1 MAPPVINRRDIDPRE
16 VSEGDIRF
24 VRRRLGAAAGTRRIG
39 ASLYEVPAGARQMP
53 VHVHGD
59 EEEIFYVLGG
69 GGLSWERSGAC
80 AVRAGD
86 AVVHRPNGD
95 PHTFLAGDAGLELLA
110 FGSGSDTGIT
120 FLPRARVMWCGPRW
134 VPLDAPHPF
143 RAEGQAGPLE
153 RPEPGDRPANVV
165 SLEDVAP
172 SPLRG
177 VKVHRLG
184 AAAGSVQAGLNHVAL
199 PPGSGGAPSH
209 CHALEE
215 ELFYI
220 LDGSGT
226 LGLGGDRHPLRAGDV
241 VARAPSTGVAHSL
254 IAGAEGLSYL
264 VYGTSEPGDS
274 VYYPDTGEVRL
285 RGLGVTLS
293 AAALGGPATRA

>member
-1 MAPPVINRRDIDPRE
+1 MAPAVINRRDIDPRE

-24 VRRRLGAAAGTRRIG
+24 VRRRLGAAAGARRIG

-69 GGLSWERSGAC
+69 GGLSWERNGAC
-80 AVRAGD
+80 VVGAGD
-86 AVVHRPNGD
+86 VIVQRPNGK
-95 PHTFLAGDAGLELLA
+95 PHTFLAGDDGLELLA
-110 FGSGSDTGIT
+110 FASGSDTGIT

-165 SLEDVAP
+165 SPQDVAP
-172 SPLRG
+172 APFPG
-177 VKVHRLG
+177 VTVHQLG
-184 AAAGSVQAGLNHVAL
+184 AAAGSVQAGLNRVVL
-199 PPGSGGAPSH
+199 PPGSSGAPPH

-215 ELFYI
+215 ELFYV

-226 LGLGGDRHPLRAGDV
+226 LALGGDEHPVTGGDV
-241 VARAPSTGVAHSL
+241 VARPPSTGVAHSL
-254 IAGAEGLSYL
+254 VAGEDGLSYL
-264 VYGTSEPGDS
+264 AYGTREPGDS
-274 VYYPDTGEVRL
+274 VYYPDAGTVRL
-285 RGLGVTLS
+285 RGLGVTLDVS
-293 AAALGGPATRA
+293 R

>member
-1 MAPPVINRRDIDPRE
+1 MAPPVINRRDVDPRE

-24 VRRRLGAAAGTRRIG
+24 ARRRLGAAAGARRIG

-69 GGLSWERSGAC
+69 GGLSWARSGAC
-80 AVRAGD
+80 SVGAGD
-86 AVVHRPNGD
+86 VIVHRPNGE
-95 PHTFLAGDAGLELLA
+95 PHTFLAGEAGLELLA

-134 VPLDAPHPF
+134 VPLDAPHPL

-153 RPEPGDRPANVV
+153 RPEPGNRPANVV

-172 SPLRG
+172 APFP
-177 VKVHRLG
+177 VKVHPLG
-184 AAAGSVQAGLNHVAL
+184 AAAGAVQAGLNHVGL
-199 PPGSGGAPSH
+199 PPGSGGAPPH

-215 ELFYI
+215 EIFYV

-226 LGLGGDRHPLRAGDV
+226 LALGGDEHPLTAGDV
-241 VARAPSTGVAHSL
+241 VARPPSTGVAHNL
-254 IAGAEGLSYL
+254 VAGDGGMTYL
-264 VYGTSEPGDS
+264 AYGTREPGDS
-274 VYYPDTGEVRL
+274 VYYPGSGTVRL
-285 RGLGVTLS
+285 RGLGVTLDVS
-293 AAALGGPATRA
+293 R